1 MTQERGGGSD
11 TLATLTSGSIARTLL
26 GLSGPMIIGL
36 FSVMA
41 FNLTDTYFVSQL
53 GTRELAAMTFTF
65 PVVSVLYGIAMGM
78 GTGTVSTIARAIG
91 RGETANVRRV
101 CSDSLMLSFIIVL
114 VVATAGVL
122 TINPLFRA
130 LGATDEIL
138 PLIHEYMVIWYPG
151 VVFLVVPMVANAAI
165 RASGDTRL
173 PALIMTG
180 AMTFNVLLDP
190 IMIFGLFGFPRM
202 ELAGA
207 AWATVVARACT
218 MIASIAI
225 LHFRLRLLDYSSPKM
240 RDVLESWRQ
249 VVSIAI
255 PASLTN
261 IMPSFATG
269 FVTRLIAVY
278 GASAVAAW
286 GAGSRISYFVLIPVF
301 AMCSGLV
308 PFIGQ
313 NWGAEEFGRVRT
325 ARGYGYR
332 IALAWGLVTAVL
344 LHVGARSLAMLFSD
358 SEDVVDRIVTY
369 LWVIPIGSGMVGALL
384 VAEETLNAIGKPIAA
399 SAQTAIHI
407 FALYGP
413 LAFLGSHVGG
423 LVGLLAGIALADILG
438 GAVSM
443 QIVRRL
449 CGRRG
454 RMRGE

>member
-1 MTQERGGGSD
+1 MAEHRPETKSF
-11 TLATLTSGSIARTLL
+11 ATLTNGPIIRTLA
-26 GLSGPMIIGL
+26 GLSGPMVIGL

-53 GTRELAAMTFTF
+53 GTRELAAMSFTF
-65 PVVSVLYGIAMGM
+65 PVVSVLYGVSMGL

-101 CSDSLMLSFIIVL
+101 CSDSLMLSFVTVF
-114 VVATAGVL
+114 VVAAVGVL
-122 TINPLFRA
+122 TIDPLFRA
-130 LGATDEIL
+130 LGAGDDVL

-165 RASGDTRL
+165 RASGDTKI
-173 PALIMTG
+173 PALIMTCG
-180 AMTFNVLLDP
+180 MTLNVILDP
-190 IMIFGLFGFPRM
+190 VMIFGLLGFPRM

-218 MIASIAI
+218 MVASIAI
-225 LHFRLRLLDYSSPKM
+225 LHFRVGLLDFSRPKL
-240 RDVLESWRQ
+240 RSVLASWRQ
-249 VVSIAI
+249 VTAIAI

-261 IMPSFATG
+261 VMPSIATG
-269 FVTRLIAVY
+269 FMTRLIAAY

-301 AMCSGLV
+301 ALCSGLV

-332 IALAWGLVTAVL
+332 IALAWGLVTAVA
-344 LHVGARSLAMLFSD
+344 LHIGARSLAMLFSD
-358 SEDVVDRIVTY
+358 SEEVVDRIVSY
-369 LWVIPIGSGMVGALL
+369 LWVIPLGSGMVGALL

-399 SAQTAIHI
+399 SAQTAIHM

-413 LAFLGSHVGG
+413 LAFIGSHVGG
-423 LVGLLAGIALADILG
+423 LVGLLAGVAAADILG
-438 GAVSM
+438 GFVSM
-443 QIVRRL
+443 QIVKHI
-449 CGRRG
+449 CA
-454 RMRGE
+454 RGETKSET

>member
-1 MTQERGGGSD
+1 MTEKRGGGSD
-11 TLATLTSGSIARTLL
+11 ALATLTRGSVARTLL
-26 GLSGPMIIGL
+26 GLSAPMVIGL

-65 PVVSVLYGIAMGM
+65 PVVSVLYGLSMGM
-78 GTGTVSTIARAIG
+78 GTGTVSIIARAIG
-91 RGETANVRRV
+91 RGETSNVRRV

-122 TINPLFRA
+122 TIDPLFRA

-165 RASGDTRL
+165 RASGDTRM

-180 AMTFNVLLDP
+180 AMTLNVLLDP

-218 MIASIAI
+218 MIASLAI
-225 LHFRLRLLDYSSPKM
+225 LHFRLRLLDFSPPGM
-240 RDVLESWRQ
+240 GDILHSWRQ
-249 VVSIAI
+249 LISIAI

-325 ARGYGYR
+325 ARGYSYR

-399 SAQTAIHI
+399 SAQTAIHT

-423 LVGLLAGIALADILG
+423 LVGLLAGIAAADILG
-438 GAVSM
+438 GSVSM

-449 CGRRG
+449 CGRRE
-454 RMRGE
+454 RTRGE